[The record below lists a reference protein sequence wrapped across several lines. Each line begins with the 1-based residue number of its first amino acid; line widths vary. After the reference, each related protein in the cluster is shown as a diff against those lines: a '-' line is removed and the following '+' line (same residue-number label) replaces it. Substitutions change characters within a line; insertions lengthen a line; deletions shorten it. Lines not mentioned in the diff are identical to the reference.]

1 MAQLVMRLP
10 TLDSIPSLP
19 VPEGYEVRAFLK
31 GEEASLAQCMSLADG
46 PGWDEERARR
56 EITEARFVRK
66 TIVVIHE
73 GEIVATTSAAHHET
87 RFPGVGYIHW
97 VAASPDHQGKKLGSI
112 CLIECL
118 KEFKRLGFS
127 ESVLETDAFRLP
139 AIRSY
144 LRLGYVPD
152 LTHPPDMQIW
162 AELTHQFSS

>member
-1 MAQLVMRLP
+1 MAQLVMRLLS
-10 TLDSIPSLP
+10 LDSIPELP
-19 VPEGYEVRAFLK
+19 FPQRYEVRAIAP

-56 EITEARFVRK
+56 EITEAGFVRK
-66 TIVVIHE
+66 TFVVIYE
-73 GEIVATTSAAHHET
+73 GEVVATTSAAHHEA

-97 VAASPDHQGKKLGSI
+97 VAARPDHQGKKLGSI

-127 ESVLETDAFRLP
+127 ASVLETDAFRVA

-152 LTHPPDMQIW
+152 LTPPGDEAIW
-162 AELTHQFSS
+162 SELSNLLP